1 MQKQKNQEK
10 IRKMKKKL
18 FNIPDICSSESEEIN
33 EIE

>member
-10 IRKMKKKL
+10 IRKMKKK
-18 FNIPDICSSESEEIN
+18 FNIPDIYSSESEEID